1 MVSTEFIV
9 LLIVA
14 GAICVLASRLFLWAV
29 LRLACR
35 SGFRSGHRL
44 RTAMLAG
51 GAILLMA
58 AMAMAVSQNEAIIR
72 FDSAMSELLAPYRA
86 PWLLR
91 IFLWLTAL
99 GAGAA
104 LAGMV
109 RAATGF
115 LWAGLRSWLIA
126 PLWTSFAGA
135 EVTTWSAKYLI
146 GRTRP
151 VPLAGMPD
159 VLSPSFPSAHTS
171 GTIAAIASLPTR
183 SRGIYPIY
191 GSGSKSAFGALC

>member
-1 MVSTEFIV
+1 
-9 LLIVA
+9 
-14 GAICVLASRLFLWAV
+14 
-29 LRLACR
+29 
-35 SGFRSGHRL
+35 
-44 RTAMLAG
+44 MLAG

-109 RAATGF
+109 LTATGF
-115 LWAGLRSWLIA
+115 LWAGL
-126 PLWTSFAGA
+126 
-135 EVTTWSAKYLI
+135 V
-146 GRTRP
+146 
-151 VPLAGMPD
+151 
-159 VLSPSFPSAHTS
+159 
-171 GTIAAIASLPTR
+171 
-183 SRGIYPIY
+183 RG
-191 GSGSKSAFGALC
+191 